1 MFWLSQFG
9 GIWTRFVEGSFQIP
23 LIICRDPQGMP
34 YRDTPIP
41 PEYIQLW
48 LQDGHDHQM
57 DRQKGA
63 SCCFLFLL
71 MLLLFF
77 PQVGAFSAFKQ
88 FIAYLRIQRHVLPKD
103 RVYAD
108 QVL

>member
-1 MFWLSQFG
+1 MEFG
-9 GIWTRFVEGSFQIP
+9 LEGSFQIH
-23 LIICRDPQGMP
+23 LDICRDPQGMP
-34 YRDTPIP
+34 YILKIVDTPIP

-57 DRQKGA
+57 DRRKGA
-63 SCCFLFLL
+63 SCCFLFLFVF
-71 MLLLFF
+71 LLLF
-77 PQVGAFSAFKQ
+77 PQVGAFSAFKRH
-88 FIAYLRIQRHVLPKD
+88 IAYLRSQRHVLPKD